1 MPDGSGKGGF
11 AGNIE
16 EYGEA
21 VLKPVKDEAG
31 KILET
36 AANSFGASNNPQD
49 QAKKQQEQAQRDA
62 QNAKKK
68 QTVMQWLSFFK
79 QQEAVQRQKKQ
90 QEDFERKQKESQED
104 QEKKRVKQIQV
115 EQKGKGLH
123 PEFAARGKSE
133 IKRGGVGG

>member
-36 AANSFGASNNPQD
+36 AANSFGASNNRSKLKEMP
-49 QAKKQQEQAQRDA
+49 K
-62 QNAKKK
+62 
-68 QTVMQWLSFFK
+68 MP
-79 QQEAVQRQKKQ
+79 
-90 QEDFERKQKESQED
+90 RKNK
-104 QEKKRVKQIQV
+104 
-115 EQKGKGLH
+115 L
-123 PEFAARGKSE
+123 
-133 IKRGGVGG
+133 